1 MAMNKK
7 ISSYYKYNL
16 FNFFHHPLFYITA
29 VFFSVFT
36 SAYFFYKNQFFS
48 GNGTTDLLAFFATV
62 PYVSIIVIPA
72 LCYKRSDQIY
82 ESFVPL
88 SFFTRIFVRFLSV
101 LTVYAILIITLL
113 PVPFLVNIFGSV
125 DWGQVFTSFICLVF
139 YASAV
144 ISLCILIS
152 EIFESSISSFVISA
166 VFLALFNSSHV
177 FTVYVNLNNF
187 FSSLCK
193 LISFAWHFD
202 AAGKG
207 IIDTRDIIW
216 FTGLTAINLFV
227 TCLIRYKKAGKVFS
241 KTLNIRHIFIMI
253 IFVLVVLNG
262 NRWYTRIDFSKNKTY
277 SISPF
282 TKEILSKAEGNIK
295 ITYYRSSTLEK
306 KYPQVR
312 DIADFLSTY
321 TSFGKNINLKI
332 KDPDNDE
339 ETKNLL
345 QTYGI
350 TTHPMQ
356 SVTDNS
362 LEYINV
368 YSAITVEYNGNTE
381 LIPFILS
388 AETLEYDLDGRLIHL
403 ITGATRLVNVIVGNG
418 MGLDNDKGYNFV
430 IPWLNSQ
437 GFVCYPLDPSNPDFA
452 EILNTTMGPLLVIG
466 DSQINIDA
474 AVAIES
480 YILSGKGN
488 ALFFVSPYS
497 FDFDQWL
504 LKQNMSTN
512 IVEMLEN
519 WGIRF
524 EDKIAAD
531 VSSQVLTMESAPSD
545 ESFYAEGSVY
555 RENVNYPLFINLL
568 PQTYTNLGATLF
580 WATPILIEN
589 QENVIPY
596 LITSNLS
603 WSYKV
608 DPSKEKLIETVPEFY
623 KTQDYSQFET
633 KTQNVG
639 VQIRG
644 PLNGLFTSYSI
655 KDSNLIVIPDQ
666 YFLNTMTVF
675 GMVGSGYGDYR
686 NYELLTNMLLK
697 LNGEEELAKLQS
709 HSSTDKS
716 LTKITDAKKFKDMKN
731 LTNIILFVIIPLIYI
746 LSMCVITFVHY
757 RKLKNEKI

>member
-1 MAMNKK
+1 MNKK
-7 ISSYYKYNL
+7 FLAYLKFNL

-36 SAYFFYKNQFFS
+36 SAYFLYKQQFF
-48 GNGTTDLLAFFATV
+48 NGGGTSDLLAFFSTV
-62 PYVSIIVIPA
+62 PYISIIVIPA
-72 LCYKRSDQIY
+72 LCYKRSDY
-82 ESFVPL
+82 VYDNFVPL
-88 SFFTRIFVRFLSV
+88 SFFTKIFARFLSV
-101 LTVYAILIITLL
+101 LIVYSILILTLI
-113 PVPFLVNIFGSV
+113 PVPLFVNIFGSV
-125 DWGQVFTSFICLVF
+125 DAGQVFTSIICLIF

-152 EIFESSISSFVISA
+152 ELFENNISSFVVSA
-166 VFLALFNSSHV
+166 IFLGLFNSSHV

-187 FSSLCK
+187 FTSLSK

-216 FTGLTAINLFV
+216 FIGLSGINLFL
-227 TCLIRYKKAGKVFS
+227 TAFIRYKKAGKIFS
-241 KTLNIRHIFIMI
+241 KTLKIRNIFIFV
-253 IFVLVVLNG
+253 IFVLVLLNG
-262 NRWYTRIDFSKNKTY
+262 NRWYTRIDLSKNKSYT
-277 SISPF
+277 ISPF
-282 TKEILSKAEGNIK
+282 TKQLLDKAEDNIK
-295 ITYYRSSTLEK
+295 ITYYRSGVLEK
-306 KYPQVR
+306 KYPQIR
-312 DIADFLSTY
+312 DISDYLVTY
-321 TSFGKNINLKI
+321 TSFGKNISLKI
-332 KDPDNDE
+332 KDPDNDT

-345 QTYGI
+345 ETYGV

-356 SVTDNS
+356 SVSNNS

-403 ITGATRLVNVIVGNG
+403 ISGAIRLVNVIVGNG
-418 MGLDNDKGYNFV
+418 RGLTVDTGYNFV

-437 GFVCYPLDPSNPDFA
+437 GFICYPLDVTSPDFA
-452 EILNTTMGPLLVIG
+452 QQLDSTTGPLLVIG
-466 DSQINIDA
+466 DSEINIDA

-488 ALFFVSPYS
+488 GLFFVSPYS

-512 IVEMLEN
+512 VVEMLEN

-524 EDKIAAD
+524 SDTIAAD
-531 VSSQVLTMESAPSD
+531 VSSSILTMESATSEENFYSD
-545 ESFYAEGSVY
+545 GSVY

-568 PQTYTNLGATLF
+568 PQTNTNLGGTLF

-589 QENVIPY
+589 TENVIPY

-603 WSYKV
+603 WNYKV
-608 DPSKEKLIETVPEFY
+608 DPTKEKLIETVPEFY
-623 KTQDYSQFET
+623 KTQDYTQFELG
-633 KTQNVG
+633 TQNVG
-639 VQIRG
+639 VQIKG
-644 PLNGLFTSYSI
+644 PLNGLFTAGSI
-655 KDSNLIVIPDQ
+655 DNSNIIVIPDQ
-666 YFLNTMTVF
+666 YFLSTITVF
-675 GMVGSGYGDYR
+675 GMVGNGYGDYR

-697 LNGEEELAKLQS
+697 LNGEDELANLQS
-709 HSSTDKS
+709 HSSKDKT
-716 LTKITDAKKFKDMKN
+716 LNKITDNNKFNKMKK
-731 LTNIILFVIIPLIYI
+731 LTNIFLFAVIPLVYI
-746 LSMCVITFVHY
+746 IVMALVYIIHY
-757 RKLKNEKI
+757 RKLKNEKN